1 MVKGKIS
8 NGFNYSVDENK
19 MDDMRFVD
27 MLASLENKPV
37 NIGKVAEFL
46 LGKGQKEKLYKHIEK
61 DGKVSVEDFTE
72 AFTEIMKDIPNGKKS

>member
-1 MVKGKIS
+1 MVKGNIS

-27 MLASLENKPV
+27 MLASLEDKPV

-46 LGKGQKEKLYKHIEK
+46 LGKEQKEKLYKHIEK